1 MTPTATFK
9 PVPEADHEQMYR
21 LLLEVSEYI
30 DKPDQEEYHNP
41 EKFQKRHFW
50 TKAGQFLSTLDEIV
64 DALLTDDLV
73 IGSKPITD
81 MPEIGKVDALEA
93 ALLPDLVVW
102 DIQEKQT
109 AF

>member
-9 PVPEADHEQMYR
+9 PVSEVDHEQIYR

-41 EKFQKRHFW
+41 EKFQKCHFW
-50 TKAGQFLSTLDEIV
+50 TKAGQFLDTLDEIV
-64 DALLTDDLV
+64 NALLADDLV
-73 IGSKPITD
+73 IGSKPVTGV
-81 MPEIGKVDALEA
+81 PEIGKETTLEA